1 MAAFDPARILRAS
14 SVRFGSLRVRGVPA
28 ILLGVSS
35 VIVAAGTVRALG
47 KAAPMLPELI
57 RETKL
62 LVESSRNDRPRL
74 KS

>member
-14 SVRFGSLRVRGVPA
+14 SVRLGPLRVRGVPA

-35 VIVAAGTVRALG
+35 VVLAAGTVRALG
-47 KAAPMLPELI
+47 IAAPSLPEIL

-62 LVESSRNDRPRL
+62 LVETSRSDQPRL
-74 KS
+74 TS